1 MGIAFFDLDRTLLA
15 VNTAKLWLRREL
27 KEGNIPRLEAMK
39 GAAWV
44 ALYHFGYGDVEQVID
59 RAVATLKDVSE
70 TSVRERTLRFYQ
82 EEVRAQLRPGAM
94 RVLDEHR
101 GSGHRL
107 VLLTSSSQ
115 YLSEAVTEELRLD
128 AYLCNTFEVDERGF
142 FTGRAVRPL
151 CFGRGK
157 VDHARKLADE
167 LGVPLEQCAFYT
179 DSFSDLPMLE
189 AVGEPVVVHP
199 DPRLRRAARRR
210 GWRIVDWDARP
221 D

>member
-15 VNTAKLWLRREL
+15 VNSAKLWLRREL
-27 KEGNIPRLEAMK
+27 KEGNIQRLDAMK

-44 ALYHFGYGDVEQVID
+44 ALYHFGYGDIEQVID
-59 RAVATLKDVSE
+59 RAVATLKDVPEASI
-70 TSVRERTLRFYQ
+70 RERTLRFYE

-94 RVLDEHR
+94 RALEEHR
-101 GSGHRL
+101 GGGQRL

-115 YLSEAVTEELRLD
+115 YLSEAVSEELRLD
-128 AYLCNTFEVDERGF
+128 GYLCNTFEVDGRGL
-142 FTGRAVRPL
+142 FTGRARRPL

-157 VDHARKLADE
+157 VDHARKLAEE
-167 LGVPLEQCAFYT
+167 LDVPLADCAFYT

-199 DPRLRRAARRR
+199 DPRLRREARRR
-210 GWRIVDWDARP
+210 GWRIADWDV
-221 D
+221 